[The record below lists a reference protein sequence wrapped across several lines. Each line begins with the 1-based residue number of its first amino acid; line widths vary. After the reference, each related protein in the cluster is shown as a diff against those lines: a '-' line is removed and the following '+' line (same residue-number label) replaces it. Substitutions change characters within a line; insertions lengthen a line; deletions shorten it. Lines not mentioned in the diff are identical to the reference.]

1 MLLSCRLDFDVSRGT
16 HHARVQLAAWLII
29 ALLVFVFLLLVFVLL
44 LLVLLVFLFLVL
56 VFFLFLVLF
65 LVFLVVVVGIAN
77 DIVGRFLLLIL
88 VGLIASQVA

>member
-1 MLLSCRLDFDVSRGT
+1 MLLSCRLDFDVSRGA

-29 ALLVFVFLLLVFVLL
+29 ALLVFVLLLLVFVLLL
-44 LLVLLVFLFLVL
+44 LLVLLVFLFLLL

-65 LVFLVVVVGIAN
+65 LVFLVVVGIAN